1 METQMEIG
9 EGFVGEGVNAA
20 HVNTVLGDRSGP
32 VGAAWAAGL
41 AGPSMGH
48 AGFMVVG
55 QPGIAAVPPTL
66 FVNKAPIDSPDHG
79 LLTWGP
85 AQAGVAKGVAL
96 ALEEGIIS
104 TAEVAALVLIAA
116 VWVNP
121 AAMNAQAVFAN
132 NTEATLQALRNGHEG
147 RPVVADAMA
156 AGLSPWNPFFQ
167 P

>member
-1 METQMEIG
+1 MKTAMEIG

-32 VGAAWAAGL
+32 VGVAWAAGL

-48 AGFMVVG
+48 AGFVVVG

-66 FVNKAPIDSPDHG
+66 FVNKAAIEGPDHG
-79 LLTWGP
+79 QLTWGP
-85 AQAGVAKGVAL
+85 AQAGVAKGLAL
-96 ALEEGIIS
+96 ALDEG
-104 TAEVAALVLIAA
+104 TVDADNAADLVLIAA

-121 AAMNAQAVFAN
+121 GAMDAEEVFAN
-132 NTEATLQALRNGHEG
+132 NTEATLRALRNGHEG
-147 RPVVADAMA
+147 RPSVAEAKA

>member
-1 METQMEIG
+1 MDTMMQIG
-9 EGFVGEGVNAA
+9 EGFVGEGVNAT

-41 AGPSMGH
+41 AGPSTGH

-55 QPGIAAVPPTL
+55 QPGISAVPPTL
-66 FVNKAPIDSPDHG
+66 FVNKAAIADPDHG
-79 LLTWGP
+79 LMTWGP

-96 ALEEGIIS
+96 ALDGDVIDNDS
-104 TAEVAALVLIAA
+104 VGQLVLIAA

-121 AAMNAQAVFAN
+121 AAVDAAAVFAN
-132 NTEATLQALRNGHEG
+132 NTQATLQALRNGRDG
-147 RPVVADAMA
+147 RPSVADAMA
-156 AGLSPWNPFFQ
+156 AGLSPWNPFFR

>member
-1 METQMEIG
+1 MQIG
-9 EGFVGEGVNAA
+9 EGFVGEGVDAA

-66 FVNKAPIDSPDHG
+66 FVNKAPIENPGHG

-96 ALEEGIIS
+96 ALEEGVI
-104 TAEVAALVLIAA
+104 EAAGAAGLVLIAA

-121 AAMNAQAVFAN
+121 SAADTQAVFAN
-132 NTEATLQALRNGHEG
+132 DTVATLQALRNGREG
-147 RPVVADAMA
+147 RPSVADAMA
-156 AGLSPWNPFFQ
+156 AGLSPWNPFFR